1 MPQTNE
7 TIFVTAELKIKTNI
21 EREAAVEAIEQ
32 FCRDMQSEPGCLQA
46 IATYDQSQS
55 QSQSDRVILLEQYAN
70 REAINQHFGMPH
82 TQAFIERDITE
93 LVQAFETQRG
103 LIKTQE
109 QES

>member
-7 TIFVTAELKIKTNI
+7 TIFVTAEIKIKTNI
-21 EREAAVEAIEQ
+21 DREAAIEAIEQ

-46 IATYDQSQS
+46 IASYDQNQR
-55 QSQSDRVILLEQYAN
+55 DRVVLLEQYVN
-70 REAINQHFGMPH
+70 REAINQHFVMPH

-103 LIKTQE
+103 PIKTQE
-109 QES
+109 QEI

>member
-32 FCRDMQSEPGCLQA
+32 FCLDMQSEPGCLQA
-46 IATYDQSQS
+46 IATYDSSQH
-55 QSQSDRVILLEQYAN
+55 DRVILLEQYAN

-93 LVQAFETQRG
+93 LVQVFETQ
-103 LIKTQE
+103 LESKE
-109 QES
+109 QEK

>member
-32 FCRDMQSEPGCLQA
+32 FCLDMQSESGCLQA
-46 IATYDQSQS
+46 IATYD

-70 REAINQHFGMPH
+70 REAINQHFVMPH

-103 LIKTQE
+103 PIKTQE
-109 QES
+109 QEI

>member
-7 TIFVTAELKIKTNI
+7 TIFVTAEIKIKTNI
-21 EREAAVEAIEQ
+21 DREAAIEAIEQ

-46 IATYDQSQS
+46 IASYDQN
-55 QSQSDRVILLEQYAN
+55 QSDRVVLLEQYVN
-70 REAINQHFGMPH
+70 REAINQHFVMPH

-103 LIKTQE
+103 PIKTQE
-109 QES
+109 QEI

>member
-21 EREAAVEAIEQ
+21 DREVAIEAIEQ
-32 FCRDMQSEPGCLQA
+32 FCRDMQSEPSCLQA
-46 IATYDQSQS
+46 IATYDQN
-55 QSQSDRVILLEQYAN
+55 QSDRVILLEQYAN

-93 LVQAFETQRG
+93 LVQVFETQCG
-103 LIKTQE
+103 PIKTQE
-109 QES
+109 QEK

>member
-7 TIFVTAELKIKTNI
+7 TIFVTAEIKIKTNTD
-21 EREAAVEAIEQ
+21 REAAIEAIEQ

-46 IATYDQSQS
+46 IASYDQN
-55 QSQSDRVILLEQYAN
+55 QSDRVVLLEQYVN
-70 REAINQHFGMPH
+70 REAINQHFVMPH

-103 LIKTQE
+103 PIKTQE
-109 QES
+109 QEI